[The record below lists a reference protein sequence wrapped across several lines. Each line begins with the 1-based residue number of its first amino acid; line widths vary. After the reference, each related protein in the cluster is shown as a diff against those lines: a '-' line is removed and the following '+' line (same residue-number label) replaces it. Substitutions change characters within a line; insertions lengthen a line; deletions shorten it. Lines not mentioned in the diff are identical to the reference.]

1 MNNKQQTEHLKPTD
15 SLGVYTRYAQQG
27 ASSRLRYYL
36 YEEYLKKAFAELV
49 FHPLFGKE
57 YLENLY
63 SGNGK
68 SGFLAVRALL
78 KRLYGL
84 LKLEKNL
91 LIEYELCPLLPA
103 SLELALISRRKYV
116 LNFDDLV
123 WKKYEKLPF
132 LKNKYDTLI
141 SHASGVIAA
150 NRFLYDKISALN
162 SNVLF
167 VPTVVDLTAYSP
179 APVREKKTLKA
190 AWIGTPVT
198 FQACFLPFADTFRQL
213 CSETG
218 LEILVIAR
226 KDIPCIPGVNM
237 TCVDWSEKTE
247 GALLNTCDIGIMPL
261 CDDDFSRGK
270 SAYKLIQYAAS
281 GLPAIASPV
290 GENRYFIRDGING
303 FTPKTPA
310 EWLGALRQL
319 EDNSRRTAMALEMQ
333 KQAWDYSL
341 QKYGPIVV
349 DFLKKSFS

>member
-1 MNNKQQTEHLKPTD
+1 ML
-15 SLGVYTRYAQQG
+15 
-27 ASSRLRYYL
+27 
-36 YEEYLKKAFAELV
+36 
-49 FHPLFGKE
+49 
-57 YLENLY
+57 
-63 SGNGK
+63 
-68 SGFLAVRALL
+68 
-78 KRLYGL
+78 
-84 LKLEKNL
+84 
-91 LIEYELCPLLPA
+91 
-103 SLELALISRRKYV
+103 
-116 LNFDDLV
+116 
-123 WKKYEKLPF
+123 
-132 LKNKYDTLI
+132 
-141 SHASGVIAA
+141 
-150 NRFLYDKISALN
+150 SA
-162 SNVLF
+162 
-167 VPTVVDLTAYSP
+167 
-179 APVREKKTLKA
+179 
-190 AWIGTPVT
+190 TP
-198 FQACFLPFADTFRQL
+198 
-213 CSETG
+213 G
-218 LEILVIAR
+218 IIVIAR